1 MVSGFCHFGLVYSWF
16 CDRTLTLPSC
26 LVSCERA
33 ASSVLK
39 PCALSSACFVSC
51 WSVVFG
57 SLHSSCSGSVLVSC
71 RGSDTH
77 APCSVL
83 LWERAGLEFA
93 RALRSSVHGCCV
105 LFGMCF
111 GFGRMLFHYLVV
123 LHAARFSAVCFLLF
137 VMFCV
142 NTWLMSVVISCV
154 SVSCFAHG

>member
-1 MVSGFCHFGLVYSWF
+1 MVSGFCHFGLVYLWF

-57 SLHSSCSGSVLVSC
+57 SWHSSCSGSVLVLC

-83 LWERAGLEFA
+83 LWERAV
-93 RALRSSVHGCCV
+93 SSSLGPCAPLSTGVVFCSACFSGSAACFFVILLCCTQLV
-105 LFGMCF
+105 FRLCAFSCLSCF
-111 GFGRMLFHYLVV
+111 V
-123 LHAARFSAVCFLLF
+123 
-137 VMFCV
+137 
-142 NTWLMSVVISCV
+142 WLMSVVISYV